1 MALEIIW
8 SENALDDIEAIAS
21 YIEKDSLHYAK
32 AVVSTFFE
40 KTDILI
46 DFPLLGRVV
55 PEYNETN
62 TRELFIY
69 SYRLIYKVNSSHISI
84 LTVIHGKRLI

>member
-8 SENALDDIEAIAS
+8 SENALNDIEAIAS

-84 LTVIHGKRLI
+84 LTLIHGKRLI

>member
-8 SENALDDIEAIAS
+8 SENALNDIEAIAS

-62 TRELFIY
+62 IRELFIF

-84 LTVIHGKRLI
+84 LTLIHGKRLI

>member
-1 MALEIIW
+1 MALEVIW
-8 SENALDDIEAIAS
+8 SENALDDLESIAT

-32 AVVSTFFE
+32 AVVGTFFE

-55 PEYNETN
+55 PEYNESSI
-62 TRELFIY
+62 RELFIY
-69 SYRLIYKVNSSHISI
+69 SYRLIYQVNSSHISI
-84 LTVIHGKRLI
+84 LTIIHGKKLI

>member
-1 MALEIIW
+1 MALELIW
-8 SENALDDIEAIAS
+8 SENALDDLEAIAT

-46 DFPLLGRVV
+46 DFPLLGRIV
-55 PEYNETN
+55 PEYNEPTI
-62 TRELFIY
+62 RELFIY
-69 SYRLIYKVNSSHISI
+69 SYRLIYQVNSTHISI
-84 LTVIHGKRLI
+84 LTIIHGKRLI